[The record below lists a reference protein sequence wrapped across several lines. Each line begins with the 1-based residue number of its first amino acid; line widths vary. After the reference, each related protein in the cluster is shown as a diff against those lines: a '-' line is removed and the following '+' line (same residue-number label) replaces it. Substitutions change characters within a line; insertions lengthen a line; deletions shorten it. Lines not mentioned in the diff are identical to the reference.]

1 MNALKFLV
9 KISNKLKTLL
19 VIMIMSGICLAV
31 QAQPAGNRAIEDTE
45 VETLDGCSKVTVY
58 FVFPVQFLSFFPEE
72 SGSELRVQ
80 FRPLA
85 VGSSNALGA
94 FFNEPVRLMDDTSVN
109 ISRFE
114 YVGGRSSTDPY
125 LWLVSPDTFYFQA
138 KQGEDFR
145 SIVLYLSPNPIANC
159 E

>member
-1 MNALKFLV
+1 MRKSTRSMEFRTMQIA
-9 KISNKLKTLL
+9 LL
-19 VIMIMSGICLAV
+19 VFMMINSICLTA

-45 VETLDGCSKVTVY
+45 VEPLDGCSKLTIF
-58 FVFPVQFLSFFPEE
+58 FVFPVQFLSYFPEE
-72 SGSELRVQ
+72 SGRELRVQ

-85 VGSSNALGA
+85 VGSSNALA
-94 FFNEPVRLMDDTSVN
+94 AVANESIRLMDDTGIN

-114 YVGGRSSTDPY
+114 YVGDRPSTDPY
-125 LWLVSPDTFYFQA
+125 LWLVSPETFYFKA

-145 SIVLYLSPNPIANC
+145 SLVLYLSPNPIANC